1 VCVRLCVSVCVC
13 VSVCLC
19 VRVCVCAC
27 ECVCVSVCPCVRGC
41 VRDCM
46 FLRFCVHR
54 VAAFSVQAAAERQQQ
69 LPQSS
74 KDIELAETPVRKRR
88 AGSTPSGGG
97 AE

>member
-1 VCVRLCVSVCVC
+1 MC
-13 VSVCLC
+13 
-19 VRVCVCAC
+19 VCVCARARAR
-27 ECVCVSVCPCVRGC
+27 VC
-41 VRDCM
+41 VRDGM
-46 FLRFCVHR
+46 FLCFCVHR

-88 AGSTPSGGG
+88 AGSAASGGG